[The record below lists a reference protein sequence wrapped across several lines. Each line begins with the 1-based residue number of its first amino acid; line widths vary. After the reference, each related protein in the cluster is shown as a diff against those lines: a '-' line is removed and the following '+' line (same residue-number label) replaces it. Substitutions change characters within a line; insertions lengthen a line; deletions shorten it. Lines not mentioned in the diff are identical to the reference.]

1 MFSKLLVLTSVF
13 LIGATAQAQTQRPAA
28 GASQAAT
35 PVPGDPQVTTASFGD
50 WVLRCVRNG
59 PPEKPVKACEIVETL
74 QVQGQGTI
82 AQIAVSRPSP
92 KDPIKVTVV
101 LPNNITFPSSVKL
114 ALDEKDN
121 QPADLAWRRCLPG
134 GCFADGDVKDDVVK
148 RWRASE
154 RGEIRM
160 KNGAGQD
167 VIIPLS
173 FRGLAPAMDALAK
186 S

>member
-1 MFSKLLVLTSVF
+1 M
-13 LIGATAQAQTQRPAA
+13 
-28 GASQAAT
+28 
-35 PVPGDPQVTTASFGD
+35 
-50 WVLRCVRNG
+50 
-59 PPEKPVKACEIVETL
+59 
-74 QVQGQGTI
+74 
-82 AQIAVSRPSP
+82 
-92 KDPIKVTVV
+92 V